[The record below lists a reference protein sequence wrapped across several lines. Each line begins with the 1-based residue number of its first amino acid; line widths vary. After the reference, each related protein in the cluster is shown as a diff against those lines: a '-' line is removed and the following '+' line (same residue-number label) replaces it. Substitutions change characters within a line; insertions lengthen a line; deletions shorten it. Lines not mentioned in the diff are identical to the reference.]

1 MKSRT
6 IAFIS
11 VFAGILLFGVSMV
24 LIGSVLPLLKLRLGL
39 SDIIAGGL
47 FSILPFGLLIGSISF
62 GPITDKYGY
71 RWVLSIACLF
81 LAIGF
86 IGIGHTFS
94 LLLLRI
100 SILFF
105 GIGGGVING
114 ATSALISDLS
124 NDNKKIANLNL
135 LGVFFGI
142 GAFCMPLILSTLN
155 DELYVLAINIAA
167 MMSVLISLL
176 FLLIKYPLSVK
187 KEKVSFKLIPLFLK
201 KKVFLIICFFL
212 FFQSAFE
219 AIINNWSVSYF
230 TEQLRVPQRDA
241 LIALSFSVLGMTL
254 MRILTGGVFRNVK
267 SKTLLQISFS
277 LFIAGVICL
286 FIPSSSSF
294 IYINTFG
301 LFLIGAGLSPGF
313 PVMLGLTGNMF
324 KEISGTAFSFV
335 MFIALTG
342 NIIINYITGI
352 LIEQLGIKVFVY
364 VILIQV
370 LTMITLYLLI
380 KKEDKGILDN

>member
-167 MMSVLISLL
+167 MLSVLISLL
-176 FLLIKYPLSVK
+176 FFLIKYPLSLK
-187 KEKVSFKLIPLFLK
+187 KEKISFKLIPLFLK

-277 LFIAGVICL
+277 LFIAGIICL
-286 FIPSSSSF
+286 FIPSSF

-380 KKEDKGILDN
+380 KKEDKGLLDN

>member
-167 MMSVLISLL
+167 MLSVLISLL
-176 FLLIKYPLSVK
+176 FFLIKYPLSLK
-187 KEKVSFKLIPLFLK
+187 KEKISFKLIPLFLK

-277 LFIAGVICL
+277 LFIAGIICL
-286 FIPSSSSF
+286 FIPSLF

-352 LIEQLGIKVFVY
+352 LIEQLGIGVFVY

-380 KKEDKGILDN
+380 KKEDKGLLDN

>member
-230 TEQLRVPQRDA
+230 TDQLQVPQRDA

-286 FIPSSSSF
+286 FIPSSF

>member
-167 MMSVLISLL
+167 MLSVLISLL
-176 FLLIKYPLSVK
+176 FFLIKYPLSLK
-187 KEKVSFKLIPLFLK
+187 KEKISFKLIPLFLK

-230 TEQLRVPQRDA
+230 TDQLQVPQRDA

-277 LFIAGVICL
+277 LFIAGIICL
-286 FIPSSSSF
+286 FIPSSF

-352 LIEQLGIKVFVY
+352 LIEQLGIGVFVY

-380 KKEDKGILDN
+380 KKEDKGLLDN

>member
-124 NDNKKIANLNL
+124 SDNKKIANLNL

-155 DELYVLAINIAA
+155 NESYVVAINIAA

-230 TEQLRVPQRDA
+230 TEQLQVPQRDA

-286 FIPSSSSF
+286 FIPSSF

-352 LIEQLGIKVFVY
+352 LIEQLGIGVFVY

-380 KKEDKGILDN
+380 KKKIKAY

>member
-71 RWVLSIACLF
+71 RWVLSIACFF

-124 NDNKKIANLNL
+124 SDNKKIANLNL

-142 GAFCMPLILSTLN
+142 GALCMPLILSTLN
-155 DELYVLAINIAA
+155 NESYVVAINIAA
-167 MMSVLISLL
+167 MLSVLISLL
-176 FLLIKYPLSVK
+176 FLLIKYPLSLK
-187 KEKVSFKLIPLFLK
+187 KEKISFKLIPLFLK

-230 TEQLRVPQRDA
+230 TDQLQVPQRDA

-277 LFIAGVICL
+277 LFIAGIICL
-286 FIPSSSSF
+286 FIPSSF

-352 LIEQLGIKVFVY
+352 LIEQLGIGVFVY

-380 KKEDKGILDN
+380 KKEDKGLLDN

>member
-230 TEQLRVPQRDA
+230 TEQLQVPQRDA

-286 FIPSSSSF
+286 FIPSSF

>member
-230 TEQLRVPQRDA
+230 TEQLQVPQRDA

-277 LFIAGVICL
+277 LFIAGIICL
-286 FIPSSSSF
+286 FIPSSF

-352 LIEQLGIKVFVY
+352 LIEQLGIGVFVY

-380 KKEDKGILDN
+380 KKEDKGLLDN

>member
-124 NDNKKIANLNL
+124 SDNKKIANLNL

-142 GAFCMPLILSTLN
+142 GALCMPLILSTLN
-155 DELYVLAINIAA
+155 NESYVVAINIAA
-167 MMSVLISLL
+167 MLSVLISLL
-176 FLLIKYPLSVK
+176 FLLIKYPLSLK
-187 KEKVSFKLIPLFLK
+187 KEKISFKLIPLFLK
-201 KKVFLIICFFL
+201 K
-212 FFQSAFE
+212 
-219 AIINNWSVSYF
+219 
-230 TEQLRVPQRDA
+230 
-241 LIALSFSVLGMTL
+241 
-254 MRILTGGVFRNVK
+254 
-267 SKTLLQISFS
+267 
-277 LFIAGVICL
+277 
-286 FIPSSSSF
+286 
-294 IYINTFG
+294 
-301 LFLIGAGLSPGF
+301 
-313 PVMLGLTGNMF
+313 
-324 KEISGTAFSFV
+324 
-335 MFIALTG
+335 
-342 NIIINYITGI
+342 
-352 LIEQLGIKVFVY
+352 
-364 VILIQV
+364 
-370 LTMITLYLLI
+370 
-380 KKEDKGILDN
+380 

>member
-124 NDNKKIANLNL
+124 SDNKKIANLNL

-277 LFIAGVICL
+277 LFIAGIICL
-286 FIPSSSSF
+286 FIPSSF

>member
-47 FSILPFGLLIGSISF
+47 FSILPLGLLIGSISF

-124 NDNKKIANLNL
+124 SDNKKIANLNL

-142 GAFCMPLILSTLN
+142 GALCMPLILSTLN
-155 DELYVLAINIAA
+155 NESYVVAINIAA
-167 MMSVLISLL
+167 VMSVLISLL

-230 TEQLRVPQRDA
+230 TEQLQVPQRDA

-286 FIPSSSSF
+286 FIPSSF

-352 LIEQLGIKVFVY
+352 LIEQLGIGVFVY

-380 KKEDKGILDN
+380 KKKIKAY

>member
-167 MMSVLISLL
+167 MLSVLISLL
-176 FLLIKYPLSVK
+176 FFLIKYPLSLK
-187 KEKVSFKLIPLFLK
+187 KEKISFKLIPLFLK

-230 TEQLRVPQRDA
+230 TDQLQVPQRDA

-286 FIPSSSSF
+286 FIPSSF

-352 LIEQLGIKVFVY
+352 LIEQLGIGVFVY

-380 KKEDKGILDN
+380 KKEDKGLLDN